1 MDSQNSAHAKR
12 PARWLVIVLSVALC
26 IALAAVLV
34 LSITLTRV
42 VRQERERRAAL
53 AVALAAMIATESRHE
68 ATLHEAMM
76 LRLLEM
82 PDAAWPLYWD
92 GVFGLPDRELAHPDR
107 MVDQLY
113 LSAAEGFR
121 RSEARYGPALCVT
134 LVEEQGVLSHERADI
149 APLVNGDVL
158 LTINGEPATL
168 NQARSVVGMGADAG
182 EVRLL
187 ILHVMDGEYVEHEIW
202 LSFSIFKHLVTGGRG
217 RFPCALWP
225 V

>member
-1 MDSQNSAHAKR
+1 MNQPDSIRAR
-12 PARWLVIVLSVALC
+12 RRTRWLVALLC
-26 IALAAVLV
+26 IAIVTAIALGMVLAH
-34 LSITLTRV
+34 V
-42 VRQERERRAAL
+42 VRWDRARRAAL
-53 AVALAAMIATESRHE
+53 AEALAEMTATESRHE

-82 PDAAWPLYWD
+82 PDAAWPLYRE
-92 GVFGLPDRELAHPDR
+92 GVFGLPDRELVHPDR

-113 LSAAEGFR
+113 LAAVEGFR
-121 RSEARYGPALCVT
+121 RSEKRYGPALCVA

-149 APLVNGDVL
+149 VPLVNGDVL

-168 NQARSVVGMGADAG
+168 SHARSVVDMGPDVG

-187 ILHVMDGEYVEHEIW
+187 IWHVIEGERVEQEIW
-202 LSFSIFKHLVTGGRG
+202 LSASTFKHLITGGRG